1 MKRNLK
7 ERFED
12 RSFLF
17 LMTMIIGLNMFVLT
31 LGSVIYL
38 FLINFILVASILTV
52 IAILLFIGPYLL
64 TYYYKGEIRR
74 LSDTLLD
81 NVFLAGFSISS
92 TVVGISILILN
103 QVLDL
108 PTF

>member
-17 LMTMIIGLNMFVLT
+17 MMAMIIGLNMFVLT
-31 LGSVIYL
+31 LGSVIYF
-38 FLINFILVASILTV
+38 FLIGYVYLSLILLIVS
-52 IAILLFIGPYLL
+52 ILLFVIPYAI
-64 TYYYKGEIRR
+64 TYKVRGELRR

-81 NVFLAGFSISS
+81 NVFLAGFTFSS
-92 TVVGISILILN
+92 TIVGIIVLIIN
-103 QVLDL
+103 MFIEV
-108 PTF
+108 PGS